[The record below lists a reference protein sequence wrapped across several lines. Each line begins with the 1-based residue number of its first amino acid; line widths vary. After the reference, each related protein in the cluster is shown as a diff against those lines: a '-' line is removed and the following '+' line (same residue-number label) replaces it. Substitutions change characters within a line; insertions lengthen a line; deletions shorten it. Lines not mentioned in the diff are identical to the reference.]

1 MLTAD
6 CGLRIDSGRN
16 DDLSGH
22 QMYQINELECPLH
35 HPLPPPLT
43 PSSLPAGDPSRP
55 TKLFNP
61 VRPLWR
67 GATSTTPTPEEEEV
81 VEMEVEDEVETLFL
95 SIIQSD
101 PTFHGRIFLLS
112 DPWRIF

>member
-1 MLTAD
+1 MSSSAP
-6 CGLRIDSGRN
+6 S
-16 DDLSGH
+16 
-22 QMYQINELECPLH
+22 
-35 HPLPPPLT
+35 T

-81 VEMEVEDEVETLFL
+81 VEMEVEVEDEVETLFL

-101 PTFHGRIFLLS
+101 PTFYGRVFFFFYQILPACQKS
-112 DPWRIF
+112 TKNPWRIF